1 MMLRNRYASAPDKKN
16 FLLSGVFVLVPHQN
30 QHDTQ
35 PRLRY
40 VFNVSAIVYNIV
52 WSELSILTIGSFPAW
67 SALDPLY
74 CILSICVMS
83 FILKK

>member
-16 FLLSGVFVLVPHQN
+16 LFVGVGFRSCSASKL

-52 WSELSILTIGSFPAW
+52 WSELSILTIGS
-67 SALDPLY
+67 SGRLLPLY

-83 FILKK
+83 FILK